1 MTKFDEVLKVL
12 GEGGVRFILIG
23 GVAAVAHGAARL
35 TQDIDI
41 LYSREPENLYRLAKA
56 LAPYEP
62 YPRGAPPGLPFV
74 WDSQTLANGGN
85 FTLHTTLG
93 DVDILASIAGGGDYD
108 NLSPFSVLID
118 VFGVECECLK
128 LEQLIKTKRA
138 AGRPK
143 DFEAIAELEII
154 LKEKERGNG

>member
-1 MTKFDEVLKVL
+1 MTEFGEILKVL
-12 GEGGVRFILIG
+12 CEGKVRFILIG

-35 TQDIDI
+35 TQDIDVV
-41 LYSREPENLYRLAKA
+41 YSRSPENLDRLAEA

-62 YPRGAPPGLPFV
+62 YPRGAPPGLPFI

-93 DVDILASIAGGGDYD
+93 DVDLLASIAGGGEYE
-108 NLSPFSVLID
+108 NLRPFCVSIE
-118 VFGVECECLK
+118 VFGVTCECLK

-154 LKEKERGNG
+154 LAETDN